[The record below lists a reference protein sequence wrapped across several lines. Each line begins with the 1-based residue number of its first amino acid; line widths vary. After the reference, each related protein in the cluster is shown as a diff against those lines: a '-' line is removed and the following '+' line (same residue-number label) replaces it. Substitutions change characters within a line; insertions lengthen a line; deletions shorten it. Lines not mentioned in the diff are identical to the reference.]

1 MALMAEHIILGQ
13 KSPAIPG
20 TIMER
25 KIARWMTI
33 SLYKQVVFHF
43 RNHFRDYKIF
53 ATRNPSYAKFKT
65 QHSRV
70 QGCLGWFIIQ
80 SPNI

>member
-53 ATRNPSYAKFKT
+53 ATRTPPM
-65 QHSRV
+65 
-70 QGCLGWFIIQ
+70 Q
-80 SPNI
+80 SSKLNTAGSKDA